1 MAAAEEGAPVV
12 EEEVPA
18 PDAAPAAAAAPAAL
32 GNDAVL
38 LHLQGMGQAKSAE
51 ISAIE
56 DQIKEMKKEEKR
68 IKYDLK
74 LKKEREARIKDKAAK
89 KNLTANQLLQLAGM
103 AAAKEKAKA
112 DAKANPKAKGKAKAK
127 AKAEAE

>member
-12 EEEVPA
+12 EEEVPS

-38 LHLQGMGQAKSAE
+38 LHLQGMEQAKSAE

-68 IKYDLK
+68 IKHDLK
-74 LKKEREARIKDKAAK
+74 LKKEREARLKDKAA
-89 KNLTANQLLQLAGM
+89 KNLTANQLLQLAGI